1 VALPKEDLVMPMQPV
16 PSPAFPAP
24 TPAPRLALVLGSGG
38 IRSIAAV
45 GIADVLAREGIRPD
59 LIVGC
64 SSGAL
69 FGATLAMGWDSA
81 TALRQAQSLWS
92 QEVTQ
97 QRRWRAYAQLVA
109 PRLFGFDAAFALRD
123 DRLIAERLERAFGD
137 RLIESLPVPL
147 RIAATDAASGEPV
160 VLTRGRL
167 VDALRASMAL
177 PFIFPS
183 VEIDGRRLVD
193 GVVSDPLPVGAADDA
208 ESIIALGF
216 RGAMPR
222 RLDRPSRLMAQ
233 VSTTLTNN
241 LQDARLA
248 AARAAGQR
256 VLSIELALERR
267 VGLWETGAMQ
277 HVFDAGRR
285 AALARMPQIGA
296 LLGAAPRM
304 ALA

>member
-1 VALPKEDLVMPMQPV
+1 MPAHPV
-16 PSPAFPAP
+16 RPAASPAA
-24 TPAPRLALVLGSGG
+24 APRLALVLGSGG

-45 GIADVLAREGIRPD
+45 GIADVLAREGIWPD

-81 TALRQAQSLWS
+81 TALRQAQTLWS

-109 PRLFGFDAAFALRD
+109 PKLFGFGAGFALRD

-147 RIAATDAASGEPV
+147 RVAVTEASSGDPA

-183 VEIDGRRLVD
+183 VEIGGQRLVD
-193 GVVSDPLPVGAADDA
+193 GVVSDPLPVGAAADA
-208 ESIIALGF
+208 EAIVALGF

-222 RLDRPSRLMAQ
+222 RVDRASRLLAQ

-241 LQDARLA
+241 LQEARLA

-256 VLSIELALERR
+256 VVTIELALDRR

-285 AALARMPQIGA
+285 AALARMPQIAA
-296 LLGAAPRM
+296 LLGGAPRM